1 MKVLKRTTEYLN
13 PGETP
18 VLTVDQPLY
27 ALAKKIQWEIGGD
40 LAEDRFVVML
50 APFHT
55 EDKALKVVGEWLEK
69 SGWLSTLVQ
78 SGVATSGRAEGI
90 EKGSHIT
97 RTRYAHQ
104 VRERLCELWFL
115 CTESLM
121 LLFIFR

>member
-1 MKVLKRTTEYLN
+1 MLKHTTEYLN
-13 PGETP
+13 PGQIP

-40 LAEDRFVVML
+40 LAEDRFVAML

-55 EDKALKVVGEWLEK
+55 EDKSLKVVGQFLDE
-69 SGWLSTLVQ
+69 SGWLSPLVQ

-90 EKGSHIT
+90 EKVSHIT

-104 VRERLCELWFL
+104 VREHLCELCFL
-115 CTESLM
+115 CT
-121 LLFIFR
+121 